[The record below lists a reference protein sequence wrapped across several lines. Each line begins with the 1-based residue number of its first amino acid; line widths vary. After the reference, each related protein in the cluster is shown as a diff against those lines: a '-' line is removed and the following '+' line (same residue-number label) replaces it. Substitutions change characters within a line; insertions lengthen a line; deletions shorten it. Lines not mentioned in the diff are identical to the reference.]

1 MQLDDESLGD
11 NLVVISAVSDIQLAK
26 CDRWSSNNCCQ
37 EKASEESN
45 ENSLGPAGHCKRALL
60 KTIVRPDG
68 ITIMFPPAGNSEN
81 KISRRKRMRS
91 VLIIVRPI
99 NRTVFLLFKY
109 NIIIFYLFNLTLL
122 NNTVIF

>member
-1 MQLDDESLGD
+1 M
-11 NLVVISAVSDIQLAK
+11 QLAK

-60 KTIVRPDG
+60 KTIVRSDG

-81 KISRRKRMRS
+81 KIAWRGRIQISVNYRS
-91 VLIIVRPI
+91 AYQP
-99 NRTVFLLFKY
+99 NG
-109 NIIIFYLFNLTLL
+109 IFTF
-122 NNTVIF
+122 